1 MFQPLKPINFKSIS
15 SGFFIFFR
23 FISGVGCVGCFFSRA
38 FLGCLLP
45 KLCTSHKSVAYL
57 LVFQRECLFALSW
70 PVSLCLFAYLDARN
84 IHKCPSIILNI
95 ATFIVCSSICSL
107 KKIVLTAQSIP
118 CVLIPHA
125 HLSIFFSVFWNLKK
139 PYCTDIVFRFS
150 GRAIRHRGDYAT
162 ILLLDKRYGSAKIK
176 KSLPG
181 WISDRLQHHARFGSA
196 FAAIRKVNLL

>member
-1 MFQPLKPINFKSIS
+1 MFQPLKPINFKPIS

-23 FISGVGCVGCFFSRA
+23 FMSGVGCVGCFFSRA
-38 FLGCLLP
+38 FLGCLP
-45 KLCTSHKSVAYL
+45 AKRCTSHKSVAYL
-57 LVFQRECLFALSW
+57 LVFQRECLFARRW
-70 PVSLCLFAYLDARN
+70 PVSLCIFAYLIP
-84 IHKCPSIILNI
+84 IHKCPLIILNI
-95 ATFIVCSSICSL
+95 ATFIVCSSIWSL
-107 KKIVLTAQSIP
+107 KKIVVTAQSIP
-118 CVLIPHA
+118 CVPIPHA
-125 HLSIFFSVFWNLKK
+125 HWSFFLSVFWNLKK
-139 PYCTDIVFRFS
+139 PHCTDIALRFS